1 MKINTGLYLQFY
13 AVLTLIFCGLT
24 QYFTGISS
32 VLWLPFLLAF
42 SMVGLLLLQVRYSPL
57 DLDHKEMI
65 TLVLFLGFFGLAIV
79 STFLQNGVT
88 TTIIGLKNELAL
100 SLILFCLLLR
110 FCRESQ
116 IYRVTKALYWIFYAQ
131 FPVILFQVLVVVPKR
146 VTAFGEFEKWD
157 SVVGTFGGDPMG
169 GGNTAAMGLFCLLIM
184 LLKLSEYKHGLT
196 TLKSTILHIGA
207 AFILC
212 ILGEVKF
219 VILLSPILLA
229 YVWLTPSY
237 IKGMKS
243 YDLKIILAIVGGML
257 LLMSIAI
264 MLLSLSYSSAFGGA
278 ADPTKGP
285 LDIFIGSLEYIF
297 DPNFIMPSGR
307 LGRMT
312 TIFFWLEHN
321 DLYGIP
327 SVLFGYG
334 LNTTNAG
341 SAMSPGFLNN
351 VFNVILGTT
360 SLSVL
365 LWELGIIGTVFFISL
380 TLYILRICKPKP
392 LFNKEDITQ
401 EDMRLISYPPAFNA
415 FAIGCLLSL
424 PYSEILMLIPML
436 QFLFY
441 LSLGSNLVIRKSLI
455 TAAANHD

>member
-1 MKINTGLYLQFY
+1 MKMNTGLYLQIY
-13 AVLTLIFCGLT
+13 AIFTLIFCGST
-24 QYFTGISS
+24 QYFTGVSA

-42 SMVGLLLLQVRYSPL
+42 AMTGLLLLQVRYSPL
-57 DLDHKEMI
+57 NLDHKEMI
-65 TLVLFLGFFGLAIV
+65 ILILFLGFFGIALV
-79 STFLQNGVT
+79 STYLQNGVT
-88 TTIIGLKNELAL
+88 ITIVGLKNELAL

-116 IYRVTKALYWIFYAQ
+116 IYRVTKTLYWIFYAQ
-131 FPVILFQVLVVVPKR
+131 FPVVLYQVFVILPQR
-146 VTAFGEFEKWD
+146 VASEGEFEKWD

-196 TLKSTILHIGA
+196 TIKSTILHIGA
-207 AFILC
+207 AFTLC
-212 ILGEVKF
+212 ILGEIKF

-229 YVWLTPSY
+229 YVWLSPSY

-243 YDLKIILAIVGGML
+243 YDIKIILAIVSGML

-264 MLLSLSYSSAFGGA
+264 LLLSLSYSSAFGS
-278 ADPTKGP
+278 DPTKGP
-285 LDIFIGSLEYIF
+285 LDIFIDSLEYIF
-297 DPNFIMPSGR
+297 DPNYIMPSGE

-321 DLYGIP
+321 DLFGLP
-327 SVLFGYG
+327 STLFGYG
-334 LNTTNAG
+334 LNTTNHG
-341 SAMSPGFLNN
+341 SAVAPGFLNV
-351 VFNVILGTT
+351 VFNVILDSTA
-360 SLSVL
+360 LSVL
-365 LWELGIIGTVFFISL
+365 LWELGIIGTLFFISM
-380 TLYILRICKPKP
+380 TIYILKVCKPTP
-392 LFNKEDITQ
+392 LFNRKDVAKEDI
-401 EDMRLISYPPAFNA
+401 RLMSYPPAFNA

-424 PYSEILMLIPML
+424 PYSQILMLVPML

-455 TAAANHD
+455 TAAENHD